1 MEFIRGMVILV
12 TDKMKTDLKD
22 IMNDE
27 HIFSHLIDEVILFD
41 RDLQGSH
48 GYPHVLPSCLDVLTA
63 GEAFNGWILIEE
75 KCMSI
80 RIYMI
85 ISELF
90 YIFIKCFLRKGYS
103 FIERT

>member
-12 TDKMKTDLKD
+12 TDKMKADLQD

-48 GYPHVLPSCLDVLTA
+48 GYPHVFDLFCNFWKKKFRGKLA
-63 GEAFNGWILIEE
+63 
-75 KCMSI
+75 K
-80 RIYMI
+80 
-85 ISELF
+85 ISQ
-90 YIFIKCFLRKGYS
+90 I
-103 FIERT
+103 T

>member
-12 TDKMKTDLKD
+12 TDKMKADLQD

-80 RIYMI
+80 RIYKHFRI
-85 ISELF
+85 VL
-90 YIFIKCFLRKGYS
+90 YIG
-103 FIERT
+103 